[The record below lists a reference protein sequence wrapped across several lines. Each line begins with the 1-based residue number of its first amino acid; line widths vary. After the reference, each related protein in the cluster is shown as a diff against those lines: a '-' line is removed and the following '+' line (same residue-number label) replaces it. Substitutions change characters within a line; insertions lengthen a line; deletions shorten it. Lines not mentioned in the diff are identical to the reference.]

1 MKFNENNKPTIVVDV
16 KKSVKSDKNKKAKRR
31 NLQTFTFGNLAFGFA
46 DACIMIVIIPLYLE
60 LTGSEF
66 ITGLLITIFMI
77 MQFLPGPI
85 SGKLS
90 DKFGR
95 KTMKLIGHPL
105 HIIGFTLLF
114 FTSEDTI
121 FLLILSI
128 VFRGLSA
135 SSEPINYQMIV
146 AESTDKSKNDKGYI
160 FGLMAFLYF
169 FGNVGGSIFVN
180 LTNFELRQYIVVFLV
195 ISSAVWFVNA
205 IFLTETHSPGDKEK
219 DVPKTKVWRELF
231 KNPKIK
237 FAIILL
243 TVDIFVWQI
252 TGSVYN
258 AGLQK
263 TYNITVDDL
272 AILNLGFSIS
282 MIIFQIPAGKLTDKI
297 GIKKSLILSISF
309 GLIIYPLN
317 IIVWIIWSFVNTS
330 LLIPLLFIS
339 QILWGATASTFI
351 PSESSILT
359 DLGDS
364 RKGENF
370 GWVHAV
376 RGIGGIPTGVIGGFL
391 MEYVHFL
398 APFIITTI
406 GVAVE
411 IWYIIKYGKNYQKS
425 EENASITKKEE

>member
-1 MKFNENNKPTIVVDV
+1 MKGHRKPRDIE
-16 KKSVKSDKNKKAKRR
+16 KKRRR
-31 NLQTFTFGNLAFGFA
+31 NLQTFTIGNFAFGFA
-46 DACIMIVIIPLYLE
+46 DACIMIIIIPLYME

-66 ITGLLITIFMI
+66 ITGLLITLFTI
-77 MQFLPGPI
+77 MQFLPAPI

-105 HIIGFTLLF
+105 HIIGFTLLIF
-114 FTSEDTI
+114 SYENTI

-128 VFRGLSA
+128 IFRGLSA

-146 AESTDKSKNDKGYI
+146 AESTDESKNGKGFI

-169 FGNVGGSIFVN
+169 FGNVIGSIFVN

-195 ISSAVWFVNA
+195 ISSAVWLTNA
-205 IFLTETHSPGDKEK
+205 IFLTETHYPEDNKK
-219 DVPKTKVWRELF
+219 DVPKINVWKGIF

-237 FAIILL
+237 FAMIFL
-243 TVDIFVWQI
+243 TMDIFIWGL

-263 TYNITVDDL
+263 NFNLTVDDL
-272 AILNLGFSIS
+272 AILNLGFSIT

-309 GLIIYPLN
+309 GLIIFPLN
-317 IIVWIIWSFVNTS
+317 IIAWIIWIFGNTS
-330 LLIPLLFIS
+330 VLIPLLIIS
-339 QILWGATASTFI
+339 QILWAATASTFI
-351 PSESSILT
+351 PSESLILT
-359 DLGDS
+359 DLGET
-364 RKGENF
+364 RKGQNF
-370 GWVHAV
+370 GCVHAV
-376 RGIGGIPTGVIGGFL
+376 RGIGGIPTGIISGFL

-398 APFIITTI
+398 APIIITTI
-406 GVAVE
+406 GVAIE
-411 IWYIIKYGKNYQKS
+411 IWYLSKYFHD
-425 EENASITKKEE
+425 

>member
-1 MKFNENNKPTIVVDV
+1 MKTHRNPRNIE
-16 KKSVKSDKNKKAKRR
+16 KKRRR
-31 NLQTFTFGNLAFGFA
+31 NLQTFTIGNLAFGFA
-46 DACIMIVIIPLYLE
+46 DACIMIIIIPLYME

-66 ITGLLITIFMI
+66 ITGLLITLFTI
-77 MQFLPGPI
+77 MQFLPAPI

-105 HIIGFTLLF
+105 HIIGFTLLIF
-114 FTSEDTI
+114 SYDNTI

-128 VFRGLSA
+128 IFRGLSA

-146 AESTDKSKNDKGYI
+146 AESTDESKNGKGFI

-169 FGNVGGSIFVN
+169 FGNIMGSIFVN
-180 LTNFELRQYIVVFLV
+180 LTNFELRQYIVFFLV
-195 ISSAVWFVNA
+195 ISSAVWLINA
-205 IFLTETHSPGDKEK
+205 IFLTETHYPEESKK
-219 DVPKTKVWRELF
+219 DVPKINVWRGIF

-237 FAIILL
+237 FAMILL
-243 TVDIFVWQI
+243 TMDIFIWTL

-263 TYNITVDDL
+263 NFSLTVDDL
-272 AILNLGFSIS
+272 AILNLGFSIT

-309 GLIIYPLN
+309 GLIIFPLN
-317 IIVWIIWSFVNTS
+317 IIAWIIWSLGNTS
-330 LLIPLLFIS
+330 ILMPLLIIS
-339 QILWGATASTFI
+339 QIFWAATASTFI
-351 PSESSILT
+351 PSESLILT
-359 DLGDS
+359 DLGES

-370 GWVHAV
+370 GCVHAV
-376 RGIGGIPTGVIGGFL
+376 RGIGGIPTGILGGFL
-391 MEYVHFL
+391 IEYVHFL

-406 GVAVE
+406 GVAIE
-411 IWYIIKYGKNYQKS
+411 IWYLSKYFHD
-425 EENASITKKEE
+425 